1 MELYFVL
8 VLFNIYFEAID
19 VYSDLNFHILSDSLL
34 LFDLPILLGIVLRIF
49 YGIYTIFYFKGTEV
63 NWF

>member
-1 MELYFVL
+1 M
-8 VLFNIYFEAID
+8 LFDIYFEAID
-19 VYSDLNFHILSDSLL
+19 VYSDLIFYILSDSLL
-34 LFDLPILLGIVLRIF
+34 LFDLPLLLGIVLGIF